1 MTSMT
6 RDFNKKF
13 AKQREIVERERG
25 KKFFPIF
32 LSYLSWCHGKLENQG
47 FGP

>member
-13 AKQREIVERERG
+13 AKQREIGERERG
-25 KKFFPIF
+25 KKIFMIF
-32 LSYLSWCHGKLENQG
+32 LSYLSWCSGELENQG